1 MCIWNLQFV
10 RNADS
15 EGSASLAATML
26 ERKLVVVEIEKQPT
40 YGDFVEYAF
49 AHCKNDLAIITNAD
63 IYFDRTLE
71 CVAKNVDE
79 MRKNQMMISLTR
91 TASQECPQHV
101 RQFTS
106 SLTVTI
112 SSHLIYVLYHNLS
125 IVMYAFAILLPA
137 V

>member
-1 MCIWNLQFV
+1 MNIWILQFV
-10 RNADS
+10 RNADN
-15 EGSASLAATML
+15 EGATSLAATML

-63 IYFDRTLE
+63 IYFDKTLE

-79 MRKNQMMISLTR
+79 MRKSQVLISLTR

-101 RQFTS
+101 RQFSSSFMVITS
-106 SLTVTI
+106 LKFCTTD
-112 SSHLIYVLYHNLS
+112 
-125 IVMYAFAILLPA
+125 
-137 V
+137 